1 MTTARTSN
9 LRQPLPAVSVNKS
22 NLIVFG
28 LGFLILM
35 GAVAS
40 IGRLL
45 LGMGATTNL
54 SDTYP
59 WGIWIGFDFLMIAL
73 AGAGF
78 TMAAAAH
85 VFHIQSLKPAVRPAI
100 LAGMM
105 GYVAVLLLLV
115 LDLGRPDRFY
125 SFIINWNLHSPL
137 FEISWCVLLYTT
149 VLAIEVS
156 PYLFERIGWNF
167 PVRWFFRV
175 LTLVTIIG
183 VTLSSLHQSTLGTL
197 YLNMPHRL
205 NALWYT
211 PLLPVMFFT
220 SSILAGLSVAM
231 LAYLA
236 ATRIAHQQV
245 RPETVAALGKGIV
258 IMGVVY
264 ATLKV
269 GEIAVAGEMRSLLSF
284 DAMSLLWWAEIVVGV
299 FIPIIL
305 LVTPSLRAR
314 PLTAWVAPLFVIL
327 GIGLNRFDAT
337 LFAQKAIGTA
347 SYVPHLLEWVSTIG
361 ILAAA
366 ALAWYLGVRLLVIF
380 DSKAEKKYHH

>member
-1 MTTARTSN
+1 MTARTSH
-9 LRQPLPAVSVNKS
+9 LRRPLPAVSINKS
-22 NLIVFG
+22 NLIIFG
-28 LGFLILM
+28 LGFLILL
-35 GAVAS
+35 GAVAGV
-40 IGRLL
+40 GRLL
-45 LGMGATTNL
+45 LGMGSTTNL

-73 AGAGF
+73 AGTGF
-78 TMAAAAH
+78 TMAAAGH

-100 LAGMM
+100 LAGFM

-137 FEISWCVLLYTT
+137 FEISWCVLLYSTI
-149 VLAIEVS
+149 LAIEVS
-156 PYLFERIGWNF
+156 PYFFERLGWDF

-175 LTLVTIIG
+175 LTIVTIIG

-211 PLLPVMFFT
+211 PFLPVMFFT
-220 SSILAGLSVAM
+220 SSILAGLSVATIV
-231 LAYLA
+231 YLVS
-236 ATRIAHQQV
+236 TRIAHQQV
-245 RPETVAALGKGIV
+245 QAKTVATLEKGIV

-264 ATLKV
+264 TALKIA
-269 GEIAVAGEMRSLLSF
+269 EIAVAGELRSLFSF

-314 PLTAWVAPLFVIL
+314 RFTAWLAPLLVIL

-337 LFAQKAIGTA
+337 LFAQKAIGTGT
-347 SYVPHLLEWVSTIG
+347 YIPHLLEWLSTIG

-366 ALAWYLGVRLLVIF
+366 ALAWYLGIRLLVIF

>member
-1 MTTARTSN
+1 MTARTSP
-9 LRQPLPAVSVNKS
+9 LRQPLPAVHVNKS
-22 NLIVFG
+22 NLVIFG
-28 LGFLILM
+28 LGFLVLL
-35 GAVAS
+35 GAVAG

-78 TMAAAAH
+78 TMAAVGH
-85 VFHIQSLKPAVRPAI
+85 VLHIQSLKPAVRPAI
-100 LAGMM
+100 LFGLM

-137 FEISWCVLLYTT
+137 FEISWCVLLYST

-156 PYLFERIGWNF
+156 PYVFERLGWDL

-175 LTLVTIIG
+175 LTVVTIAG

-205 NALWYT
+205 NTLWYT
-211 PLLPVMFFT
+211 PALPVMFFT
-220 SSILAGLSVAM
+220 SSILAGLSVA
-231 LAYLA
+231 LIVYQV
-236 ATRIAHQQV
+236 ATRIGHQPV
-245 RPETVAALGKGIV
+245 RSDTIATFGKCII
-258 IMGVVY
+258 IMAVVY
-264 ATLKV
+264 GALKF
-269 GEIAVAGEMRSLLSF
+269 GELAVAGELGLLLNLSTV
-284 DAMSLLWWAEIVVGV
+284 SLLWWAEMVVGV
-299 FIPIIL
+299 FLPIIL
-305 LVTPSLRAR
+305 LATPSLRSLR
-314 PLTAWVAPLFVIL
+314 LTSWVAPLLVIL

-337 LFAQKAIGTA
+337 LFAQKAIGTGT
-347 SYVPHLLEWVSTIG
+347 YIPHILEWLTTIG

>member
-1 MTTARTSN
+1 MTARTSH

-22 NLIVFG
+22 NLIIFG
-28 LGFLILM
+28 LGFLILL
-35 GAVAS
+35 GAVAGV
-40 IGRLL
+40 GRLL
-45 LGMGATTNL
+45 LGMGSTTNL

-59 WGIWIGFDFLMIAL
+59 WGIWIGFDFLMIAI
-73 AGAGF
+73 AGTGF
-78 TMAAAAH
+78 TMAAAGH

-100 LAGMM
+100 LAGLM

-125 SFIINWNLHSPL
+125 SFIINLNLHSPL
-137 FEISWCVLLYTT
+137 AEVSWCVLLYSTI
-149 VLAIEVS
+149 LAIEVS
-156 PYLFERIGWNF
+156 PYVFERIGWDL

-175 LTLVTIIG
+175 LTPVTIIG

-211 PLLPVMFFT
+211 PFLPVMFFT
-220 SSILAGLSVAM
+220 SSILTGLSVAL
-231 LAYLA
+231 LAYLVA
-236 ATRIAHQQV
+236 ARIAHQQV

-258 IMGVVY
+258 ILGVLY
-264 ATLKV
+264 ATLKIA
-269 GEIAVAGEMRSLLSF
+269 EIAIAGELRSLFSF

-314 PLTAWVAPLFVIL
+314 RFTAWLAPLLVIL

-337 LFAQKAIGTA
+337 LFAQKAIGTGT
-347 SYVPHLLEWVSTIG
+347 YIPHLLEWLSTIG

-366 ALAWYLGVRLLVIF
+366 ALAWYLGIRLLVIF